1 MQMTVFSPAKLNL
14 FLHITAKRD
23 DGYHDLQSVFRAIDF
38 GDELSFEL
46 INPDTI
52 TDDTPLVTLT
62 GADTLTDDI
71 DDNLIVKAVQTLA
84 AQCPNQAKPIAIH
97 LDKKIPTGAG
107 LGGGSSNCAATLL
120 AVNTLWALDL
130 DCDTLVNIGASLG
143 ADVPFFIF
151 SQMKQCDALAMGIGD
166 KLTPLHLPAARYL
179 LLLPHAHLATA
190 HYFSHPKLQK
200 NCPLLDRI
208 DERYAEYGMV
218 QTADFTNVF
227 EPIALSDSAEVAA
240 AMSYLRTLGT
250 QTGTTA
256 RMSGTG
262 STVFLP
268 IGDEIDDATLTAWQ
282 LSLPC
287 PSVVAVSL
295 YGE

>member
-46 INPDTI
+46 VNPDAI

-71 DDNLIVKAVQTLA
+71 NDNLIVKAVQTLA
-84 AQCPNQAKPIAIH
+84 AQYPTQAKPIAIH

-107 LGGGSSNCAATLL
+107 LGGGSSNCATTLMAT
-120 AVNTLWALDL
+120 NELWNLGL
-130 DCDTLVNIGASLG
+130 NCEELIIIGAKLG

-151 SQMKQCDALAMGIGD
+151 SQWHQSDALATGIGD
-166 KLTPLHLPAARYL
+166 QLDALSLPSARYL
-179 LLLPHAHLATA
+179 LLLPQAHLSTA
-190 HYFSHPKLQK
+190 AYFSHPTLQK
-200 NCPLLDRI
+200 NCPSI
-208 DERYAEYGMV
+208 DNIPVRYDDYGMV

-227 EPIALSDSAEVAA
+227 EPIALENAAVAQ
-240 AMSYLRTLGT
+240 AMAYLRTLET
-250 QTGTTA
+250 DAKATA

-268 IGDEIDDATLTAWQ
+268 ISDEIDDATLTAWQ
-282 LSLPC
+282 LSAPC
-287 PSVVAVSL
+287 PSVVAMSL
-295 YGE
+295 YGG